1 MLSLNSDGVL
11 HISLNKNNAHK
22 EKFYIRCIGFDCVD
36 WDENYPYYSEEE
48 LPTWLKQK
56 MSVLM
61 ALPVGDEIKTVGKH
75 VSEGVFWV
83 YKEDEEWKP
92 KNPTE

>member
-1 MLSLNSDGVL
+1 MLSFSPDSAFY
-11 HISLNKNNAHK
+11 ISLIRNNAPK
-22 EKFYIRCIGFDCVD
+22 EKFYVRCIGFDCVD
-36 WDENYPYYSEEE
+36 WDENSFYYSEEE

-56 MSVLM
+56 ISVLM